1 MEFSPDE
8 LAGIVDLFGAIDR
21 STLQRACVELAYKQ
35 GVDHDPASFDDAIDG
50 AVDGYHLL
58 EVERDEGVLLVPG
71 PVAFPELPEG
81 ATDLPHIL
89 DVESR
94 TIDDD
99 RLATAAQERFRADA
113 AGAIEAGN
121 RERIERLLDVSYE
134 LEVWAPVEL
143 ADARRR
149 LDDALE

>member
-1 MEFSPDE
+1 MEVTPDE

-21 STLQRACVELAYKQ
+21 PTLQQACVELAYKQ
-35 GVDHDPASFDDAIDG
+35 GVDREPESFEDAIEAAIDG
-50 AVDGYHLL
+50 YELL
-58 EVERDEGVLLVPG
+58 EIEPDDATLVVPG
-71 PVAFPELPEG
+71 PAAFPELPEG
-81 ATDLPHIL
+81 VTDLPHIL

-94 TIDDD
+94 TVADD
-99 RLATAAQERFRADA
+99 RLARAAQERFRADA
-113 AGAIEAGN
+113 AGAIEAGD
-121 RERIERLLDVSYE
+121 RERIEHLLDVSYE